1 MDRKKIKK
9 YVKCMCP
16 CATRIYRDFRVGINK
31 IYNYIDS
38 PIVILLYHRVANLD
52 SDPQQLAVSVEN
64 FDKHISFLKN
74 NYPILSFDKDW
85 EEIKEPSVIITFDD
99 GYFDNY
105 KNAFPILCKYE
116 VPATIFVTTGR
127 LNTTSEPW
135 CDDIERIILLNN
147 KLIGKEITFD
157 FNFLGKKRMY
167 IKNKDDLRIMYHI
180 FHDTLLEM
188 SSTHRDSVIRD
199 FISKYGG
206 APIREEHRYLN
217 NIELKKMSESP
228 IITIGGHTVTHTRLS
243 NQDRYTQ
250 KKEIIESKK
259 CLEKIIGKEV
269 TTFSYPFGGKKDYN
283 EDTIDI
289 LEQCGMKKVASN
301 FPGQVHKKTSYLELP
316 RHLVRNWN
324 LDEFKNNL
332 ERFWYL

>member
-1 MDRKKIKK
+1 MNSERIKNRIKKI
-9 YVKCMCP
+9 CP
-16 CATRIYRDFRVGINK
+16 CLVPLYYNFKFLRK
-31 IYNYIDS
+31 SIYNLVDI
-38 PIVILLYHRVANLD
+38 PIIILLYHRIANLE
-52 SDPQQLAVSVEN
+52 SDPQLLAVSIDN
-64 FDKHISFLKN
+64 FEKQISYLKKKYSIISLN
-74 NYPILSFDKDW
+74 DNWDNITK
-85 EEIKEPSVIITFDD
+85 PSVIITFDD

-116 VPATIFVTTGR
+116 VPATIFVSTGR
-127 LNTTSEPW
+127 LNTISEPW

-147 KLIGKEITFD
+147 KLIGKEITID

-167 IKNKDDLRIMYHI
+167 IKDKDDLRIMYHI
-180 FHDTLLEM
+180 VHDTLLKM
-188 SSTHRDSVIRD
+188 SSTHRDSIIRD
-199 FISKYGG
+199 FISKYGA

-217 NIELKKMSESP
+217 DVELKKMSESP

-324 LDEFKNNL
+324 IDEFKNNL